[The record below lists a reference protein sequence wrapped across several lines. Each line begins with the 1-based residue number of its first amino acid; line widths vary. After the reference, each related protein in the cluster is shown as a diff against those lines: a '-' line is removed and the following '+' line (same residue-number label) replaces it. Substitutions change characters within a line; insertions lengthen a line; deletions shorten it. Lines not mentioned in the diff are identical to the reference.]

1 MNQNWIVENLN
12 NAFSTWNGKLTE
24 LWGLVTTSPQTF
36 KGGAV
41 WGVMQSLHNAL
52 IGMRVM
58 ANCYMDSS
66 AATWVYFDEIHVL
79 LKDSMSADFLNST
92 WKRFRKYNAY
102 ATGITQDIQDY
113 LANPIANALLS
124 NSEFVIMLRQTKSL
138 DALKSLYGLS
148 NPQLEFLRNAS
159 EGHGIIKMGNSVLP
173 FTNLEPK
180 DAAYQIFKGDLHD
193 NTLSNIKWGDNVTH
207 DGQKVLGHPADKAK
221 ALTGEAE
228 AKAFAS
234 EVAQYLTDPAAGT
247 GTDSIT
253 GLAAGYYLI
262 KNTDVGTGEVF
273 TDYILQVVE
282 NVTVQPKSGKPT
294 LDKQIK
300 HNDNGEWG
308 VVGDNQIGD
317 TVEFRTITTV
327 PIVSGYTKYTYV
339 IHDEMSAG
347 LTSNVHSNDDVTIKV
362 NDEDAKKLDKIYYTV
377 TVDPKNANKFT
388 VTVDVLKAIEDGKMA
403 AGDTLYTYYTGIL
416 NENAKVYNDGK
427 QDNKAYLEYSNNPH
441 DNKTT
446 NKTPEKVVYDW
457 TFKMEINKIDGE
469 SNAPLSDAKFVLS
482 KNGSRSLGTI
492 GDDGTPSN
500 TKDLISLI
508 ENSDGSYTVAPA
520 GHTGTYVMT
529 AGNITIKGLDDATEY
544 YLYETKAPAGYN
556 RLTDAVKFKI
566 TADYDETGKNCTSVT
581 TKVNEDA
588 PQAGLSITVKNN
600 KGAALPSTGGIGTTI
615 FYVIGGVLMAVAAV
629 LLVTK
634 KRMNNK

>member
-1 MNQNWIVENLN
+1 MKYMKKLITLLAVLTLALAMAVP
-12 NAFSTWNGKLTE
+12 AFAETTTTTYTITIKNG
-24 LWGLVTTSPQTF
+24 
-36 KGGAV
+36 
-41 WGVMQSLHNAL
+41 
-52 IGMRVM
+52 
-58 ANCYMDSS
+58 
-66 AATWVYFDEIHVL
+66 
-79 LKDSMSADFLNST
+79 
-92 WKRFRKYNAY
+92 
-102 ATGITQDIQDY
+102 TGTY
-113 LANPIANALLS
+113 
-124 NSEFVIMLRQTKSL
+124 
-138 DALKSLYGLS
+138 
-148 NPQLEFLRNAS
+148 
-159 EGHGIIKMGNSVLP
+159 
-173 FTNLEPK
+173 
-180 DAAYQIFKGDLHD
+180 AAYQIFKGDLHD

-207 DGQKVLGHPADKAK
+207 NGQKVLGHPADKAK

-234 EVAQYLTDPAAGT
+234 EVAQYLADPAAGT

-317 TVEFRTITTV
+317 TVYFRTITTV
-327 PIVSGYTKYTYV
+327 PIVSGYTQYKYV
-339 IHDEMSAG
+339 IYDEMSAG
-347 LTSNVHSNDDVTIKV
+347 LTSNVKTENDVTIKV
-362 NDEDAKKLDKIYYTV
+362 NDTTELDKKYYTV
-377 TVDPKNANKFT
+377 TVDGTNANKFT
-388 VTVDVLKAIEDGKMA
+388 VTVDVLNAIKDGKMVE
-403 AGDTLYTYYTGIL
+403 GNTLYTYYTGIL
-416 NENAKVYNDGK
+416 NEKAKVYNDGK

-441 DNKTT
+441 DNTTT
-446 NKTPEKVVYDW
+446 NSTPVKVVYDW

-469 SNAPLSDAKFVLS
+469 SNVPLSDAKFVLS

-500 TKDLISLI
+500 TKDLINLI

-566 TADYDETGKNCTSVT
+566 TADYDETGEKCTSVT

-600 KGAALPSTGGIGTTI
+600 AGTQLPSTGGIGTTL

>member
-1 MNQNWIVENLN
+1 MKYMKKLITLLAVLTLALAMAVPAFAETTTPTKYTITIN
-12 NAFSTWNGKLTE
+12 NG
-24 LWGLVTTSPQTF
+24 
-36 KGGAV
+36 
-41 WGVMQSLHNAL
+41 
-52 IGMRVM
+52 
-58 ANCYMDSS
+58 
-66 AATWVYFDEIHVL
+66 
-79 LKDSMSADFLNST
+79 
-92 WKRFRKYNAY
+92 
-102 ATGITQDIQDY
+102 TGNY
-113 LANPIANALLS
+113 
-124 NSEFVIMLRQTKSL
+124 
-138 DALKSLYGLS
+138 
-148 NPQLEFLRNAS
+148 
-159 EGHGIIKMGNSVLP
+159 
-173 FTNLEPK
+173 
-180 DAAYQIFKGDLHD
+180 AAYQIFKGDLHEK
-193 NTLSNIKWGDNVTH
+193 TLSNIEWGDNVT
-207 DGQKVLGHPADKAK
+207 DEGRTKFGNAADKAK
-221 ALTGEAE
+221 TITTEAD
-228 AKAFAS
+228 AKAFAV
-234 EVAQYLTDPAAGT
+234 EVAKYLTDPAAGT

-253 GLAAGYYLI
+253 VSGPGYYLI
-262 KNTDVGTGEVF
+262 KNTSVGEGEVF
-273 TDYILQVVE
+273 TDYILQVVKDVE
-282 NVTVQPKSGKPT
+282 VNPKSGKPT
-294 LDKQIK
+294 LDKQIR

-317 TVEFRTITTV
+317 TVEFRTLTTV
-327 PIVSGYTKYTYV
+327 PIVSGYTQYTYA

-347 LTSNVHSNDDVTIKV
+347 LTSNVRSNEDVTIKV
-362 NDEDAKKLDKIYYTV
+362 NDETVLDKNYYTV
-377 TVDPKNANKFT
+377 TVDEVNTNKFT
-388 VTVDVLKAIEDGKMA
+388 VTVDVLNAIKDGKMV

-441 DNKTT
+441 NNTTT

-457 TFKMEINKIDGE
+457 TFKMEVNKIDGE

-600 KGAALPSTGGIGTTI
+600 KGAALPSTGGIGTTL
-615 FYVIGGVLMAVAAV
+615 FYVIGGGLMAVAAV

>member
-1 MNQNWIVENLN
+1 MKYMKKLMTLLAVLTLALAMAVPAFAETTTTTYTITIN
-12 NAFSTWNGKLTE
+12 NG
-24 LWGLVTTSPQTF
+24 
-36 KGGAV
+36 
-41 WGVMQSLHNAL
+41 
-52 IGMRVM
+52 
-58 ANCYMDSS
+58 
-66 AATWVYFDEIHVL
+66 
-79 LKDSMSADFLNST
+79 
-92 WKRFRKYNAY
+92 
-102 ATGITQDIQDY
+102 TGTY
-113 LANPIANALLS
+113 
-124 NSEFVIMLRQTKSL
+124 
-138 DALKSLYGLS
+138 
-148 NPQLEFLRNAS
+148 
-159 EGHGIIKMGNSVLP
+159 
-173 FTNLEPK
+173 
-180 DAAYQIFKGDLHD
+180 AAYQIFKGDLYN
-193 NTLSNIKWGDNVTH
+193 NTLSNIEWGDNVTTA
-207 DGQKVLGHPADKAK
+207 GQEALGNAAEKAK
-221 ALTGEAE
+221 AITGETE

-234 EVAQYLTDPAAGT
+234 EVAQYLTDSPAGT

-253 GLAAGYYLI
+253 DLAAGYYLI
-262 KNTDVGTGEVF
+262 KNIDVDTGEVF
-273 TDYILQVVE
+273 TDYILQVVK

-294 LDKQIK
+294 LDKQIR

-327 PIVSGYTKYTYV
+327 PIVSGYTEYTYV

-388 VTVDVLKAIEDGKMA
+388 VTVDVLKAIGDGKMA

-457 TFKMEINKIDGE
+457 TFKMEVNKIDGE

-482 KNGSRSLGTI
+482 KNGNCSLGTI

-500 TKDLISLI
+500 TTDLIDLI

-520 GHTGTYVMT
+520 DYTGSVVNVMT
-529 AGNITIKGLDDATEY
+529 AGKITIKGLDDATEY

-566 TADYDETGKNCTSVT
+566 TATYNDTGDSYTSVT
-581 TKVNEDA
+581 AAVNDVEQSSVSVQVA
-588 PQAGLSITVKNN
+588 NN
-600 KGAALPSTGGIGTTI
+600 KGSTLPSTGGIGTTL

>member
-1 MNQNWIVENLN
+1 MKYMKKLITLLAVLTLALAMAVPAFAETTTPTKYTITIN
-12 NAFSTWNGKLTE
+12 NG
-24 LWGLVTTSPQTF
+24 
-36 KGGAV
+36 
-41 WGVMQSLHNAL
+41 
-52 IGMRVM
+52 
-58 ANCYMDSS
+58 
-66 AATWVYFDEIHVL
+66 
-79 LKDSMSADFLNST
+79 
-92 WKRFRKYNAY
+92 
-102 ATGITQDIQDY
+102 TGNY
-113 LANPIANALLS
+113 
-124 NSEFVIMLRQTKSL
+124 
-138 DALKSLYGLS
+138 
-148 NPQLEFLRNAS
+148 
-159 EGHGIIKMGNSVLP
+159 
-173 FTNLEPK
+173 
-180 DAAYQIFKGDLHD
+180 AAYQIFKGDLHEK
-193 NTLSNIKWGDNVTH
+193 TLSNIEWGDNVT
-207 DGQKVLGHPADKAK
+207 DEGRTKFGNAADKAK
-221 ALTGEAE
+221 TITTEAD
-228 AKAFAS
+228 AKAFAV

-253 GLAAGYYLI
+253 VSGPGYYLI
-262 KNTDVGTGEVF
+262 KNTSVGEGEVF
-273 TDYILQVVE
+273 TDYILRVVGDVIV
-282 NVTVQPKSGKPT
+282 NPKSGKPT
-294 LDKQIK
+294 LDKQIR
-300 HNDNGEWG
+300 HNETGLWG

-317 TVEFRTITTV
+317 TVEFRTLTTV
-327 PIVSGYTKYTYV
+327 PIVSGYTQYTYV

-347 LTSNVHSNDDVTIKV
+347 LTSNVRSNEDVTIKV
-362 NDEDAKKLDKIYYTV
+362 NDETVLDKKYYTV
-377 TVDPKNANKFT
+377 TVDGTNANKFT
-388 VTVDVLKAIEDGKMA
+388 VTVDVLNAIKDGKMVE
-403 AGDTLYTYYTGIL
+403 GNTLYTYYTGIL
-416 NENAKVYNDGK
+416 NEKAKVYNDGK

-441 DNKTT
+441 DNTTT

-457 TFKMEINKIDGE
+457 TFKMEVNKIDGE

-492 GDDGTPSN
+492 GDDGTPS
-500 TKDLISLI
+500 TTTDLINLI

-566 TADYDETGKNCTSVT
+566 TADYDETGVNCTSVT

-615 FYVIGGVLMAVAAV
+615 FYVIGGGLMAVAAV

>member
-1 MNQNWIVENLN
+1 MKYMKKFMALFAALTLALTMAVPAFAETTTPTTYTITIN
-12 NAFSTWNGKLTE
+12 NG
-24 LWGLVTTSPQTF
+24 
-36 KGGAV
+36 
-41 WGVMQSLHNAL
+41 
-52 IGMRVM
+52 
-58 ANCYMDSS
+58 
-66 AATWVYFDEIHVL
+66 
-79 LKDSMSADFLNST
+79 
-92 WKRFRKYNAY
+92 
-102 ATGITQDIQDY
+102 TGTY
-113 LANPIANALLS
+113 
-124 NSEFVIMLRQTKSL
+124 
-138 DALKSLYGLS
+138 
-148 NPQLEFLRNAS
+148 
-159 EGHGIIKMGNSVLP
+159 
-173 FTNLEPK
+173 
-180 DAAYQIFKGDLHD
+180 AAYQIFKGDLHEK
-193 NTLSNIKWGDNVTH
+193 TLSNIEWGDNVT
-207 DGQKVLGHPADKAK
+207 DEGRTKFGNAADKAK
-221 ALTGEAE
+221 TITTEAD
-228 AKAFAS
+228 AKAFAVD
-234 EVAQYLTDPAAGT
+234 VANYLTDTPAGK

-253 GLAAGYYLI
+253 VSGPGYYLI
-262 KNTDVGTGEVF
+262 KNTEVGQGEVF
-273 TDYILQVVE
+273 TDYILRVVGDVKV
-282 NVTVQPKSGKPT
+282 NPKSGKPT
-294 LDKQIK
+294 LDKQIR
-300 HNDNGEWG
+300 HNETGVWG

-317 TVEFRTITTV
+317 TVEFRTLTTV
-327 PIVSGYTKYTYV
+327 PIVSGYTQYTYV

-347 LTSNVHSNDDVTIKV
+347 LTSNVRSNEDVTIKV
-362 NDEDAKKLDKIYYTV
+362 NDETVLDKNYYTV
-377 TVDPKNANKFT
+377 TVDEVNTNKFT
-388 VTVDVLKAIEDGKMA
+388 VTVDVLNAIKDGKMV

-441 DNKTT
+441 NNTTT

-457 TFKMEINKIDGE
+457 TFKMEVNKIDGE

-600 KGAALPSTGGIGTTI
+600 KGAALPSTGGIGTTL
-615 FYVIGGVLMAVAAV
+615 FYVIGGGLMAVAAV

>member
-1 MNQNWIVENLN
+1 MKYMKKLITLLAVLTLALAMAVPAFAETTTPTKYTITIN
-12 NAFSTWNGKLTE
+12 NG
-24 LWGLVTTSPQTF
+24 
-36 KGGAV
+36 
-41 WGVMQSLHNAL
+41 
-52 IGMRVM
+52 
-58 ANCYMDSS
+58 
-66 AATWVYFDEIHVL
+66 
-79 LKDSMSADFLNST
+79 
-92 WKRFRKYNAY
+92 
-102 ATGITQDIQDY
+102 TGNY
-113 LANPIANALLS
+113 
-124 NSEFVIMLRQTKSL
+124 
-138 DALKSLYGLS
+138 
-148 NPQLEFLRNAS
+148 
-159 EGHGIIKMGNSVLP
+159 
-173 FTNLEPK
+173 
-180 DAAYQIFKGDLHD
+180 AAYQIFKGDLHEK
-193 NTLSNIKWGDNVTH
+193 TLSNIEWGDNVT
-207 DGQKVLGHPADKAK
+207 DEGRTKFGNAADKAK
-221 ALTGEAE
+221 TITTEAD
-228 AKAFAS
+228 AKAFAV
-234 EVAQYLTDPAAGT
+234 EVAKYLTDPAAGT

-253 GLAAGYYLI
+253 VSGPGYYLI
-262 KNTDVGTGEVF
+262 KNTSVGEGEVF
-273 TDYILQVVE
+273 TDYILRVVGD
-282 NVTVQPKSGKPT
+282 VTVNPKSGKPT
-294 LDKQIK
+294 LDKQIR
-300 HNDNGEWG
+300 HNETGLWG

-317 TVEFRTITTV
+317 TVEFRTLTTV
-327 PIVSGYTKYTYV
+327 PIVSGYTQYKYV

-347 LTSNVHSNDDVTIKV
+347 LTSNVRSNEDVTIKV
-362 NDEDAKKLDKIYYTV
+362 NDETVLDKKYYTV
-377 TVDPKNANKFT
+377 TVDGTNANKFT

-441 DNKTT
+441 DNTTT

-457 TFKMEINKIDGE
+457 TFKMEVNKIDGE

-600 KGAALPSTGGIGTTI
+600 KGAALPSTGGIGTTL
-615 FYVIGGVLMAVAAV
+615 FYVIGGGLMAVAAV